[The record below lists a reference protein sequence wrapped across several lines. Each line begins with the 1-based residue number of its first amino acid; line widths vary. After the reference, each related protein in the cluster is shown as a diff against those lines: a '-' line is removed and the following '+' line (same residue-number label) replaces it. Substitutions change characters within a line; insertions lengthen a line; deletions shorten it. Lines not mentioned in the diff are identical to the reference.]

1 MLIATT
7 GCDTNTSDT
16 SDTDTITSS
25 TDGAIDSGSIVAA
38 TVRVR
43 ADGCGPRTELGT
55 GTAIADGLVVTAA
68 HVVAGSSRVEVVD
81 RSGTAVAAEVVV
93 FDPELDVAALRPAT
107 DVGSPVPLRPVPL
120 RAEMGQQGERGIVAV
135 IDTDGAATPA
145 TVEVLRARHDS
156 NDRHLPGPTGR
167 TRRSPRRCQ
176 RRARRLRGDGAPPR
190 RWRRHRVE
198 SEHDV
203 GRPGVDRRSPQ
214 RTPHR
219 VDATDPDR
227 SGGRGPLSLRSCP

>member
-145 TVEVLRARHDS
+145 TVEVLQRVTIRTTDIYRDQPVERAGLRVDASVEPGDS
-156 NDRHLPGPTGR
+156 GAMVHLPGGGVGIVWSRSTTSDDQAWTVDLPSELR
-167 TRRSPRRCQ
+167 TASTRQTLIDP
-176 RRARRLRGDGAPPR
+176 
-190 RWRRHRVE
+190 V
-198 SEHDV
+198 DV
-203 GRPGVDRRSPQ
+203 GRC
-214 RTPHR
+214 
-219 VDATDPDR
+219 
-227 SGGRGPLSLRSCP
+227 L